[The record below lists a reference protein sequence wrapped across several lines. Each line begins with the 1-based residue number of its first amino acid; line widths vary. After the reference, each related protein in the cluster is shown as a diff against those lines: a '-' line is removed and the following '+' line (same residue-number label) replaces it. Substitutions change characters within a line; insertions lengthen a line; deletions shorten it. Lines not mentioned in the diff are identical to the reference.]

1 MLVRIFPPPHSP
13 RPNIPHHFYKEI
25 MTRDPACQESF
36 TFQHS
41 DTSTHT
47 YTYDLKT
54 SVKAGVNFDFFAA
67 EVGLE
72 AGWSNAW
79 SESSTNTTIVQR
91 TYNMN
96 RGDLC
101 APTTVQYKV
110 NCDVTISGLSPN
122 ENWANT
128 IYDTFGNSMG
138 TYWVC
143 SDYRITGVN
152 SICAARANPTLPV
165 SVDLGSGAEDGGAW
179 AIDGCM
185 YS

>member
-1 MLVRIFPPPHSP
+1 MMLVRFSPFPTP
-13 RPNIPHHFYKEI
+13 ITLFYKQI
-25 MTRDPACQESF
+25 LTRDLACQESF

-41 DTSTHT
+41 ESSTHT

-79 SESSTNTTIVQR
+79 SESSTNTTTVQR

-96 RGDLC
+96 KGDLC

-110 NCDVTISGLSPN
+110 NCEVTISGLSPFDHWSN
-122 ENWANT
+122 Y
-128 IYDTFGNSMG
+128 IYDTYGNNMG
-138 TYWVC
+138 SYWVC
-143 SDYRITGVN
+143 EDYRITGVD
-152 SICAARANPTLPV
+152 SICAARKNPTLPV
-165 SVDLGSGAEDGGAW
+165 SVDLGSGAADGSSW
-179 AIDGCM
+179 SIDGCM